1 MPSSFFVLHITLY
14 VGRASGEPGPQQRM
28 FYILRHVVHCQQSK
42 QAILAETY
50 NIGDEF
56 YLFFCSSNCIFL

>member
-1 MPSSFFVLHITLY
+1 MPSSFVVLDITLCWA
-14 VGRASGEPGPQQRM
+14 RSGEPGPQQRM

-42 QAILAETY
+42 QASLAETY